1 MLADITV
8 LSRNI
13 MTVAEDSIPGTTVVY
28 TILGGKVVYRAGE

>member
-13 MTVAEDSIPGTTVVY
+13 MTIPEDSIPGTEVSY
-28 TILGGKVVYRAGE
+28 TILGGKVVYQTGK